1 MNVRFRHVRAFV
13 TVAREKSFVRA
24 AEALGVSQPAL
35 SQTILQF
42 ENAVGFSL
50 FLRTTRSLTL
60 TAQGTVLLHKAQALH
75 HQMDSFHDEISN
87 LQNTAKN
94 ELRVGYM
101 IGTGV
106 EFIPAILREFKRRRP
121 EAVLHLTEYD
131 FSDPTAG
138 LASGKVD
145 CSIVRPPLDIV
156 GISFVDLAYEQCVV
170 CLPTGHRLGTYD
182 SVVLNDILDEPFVA
196 APGQGIWRDYWIAN
210 QHRINRP
217 ANVVFEAATVE
228 SELQAVA
235 TDKGIS
241 ITADS
246 TARYYARPGVVFKP
260 ITDMPNCV
268 VAIGYRDGSNR
279 LLKDF
284 ITVAHG
290 LSLQNWQKD
299 PEVSK
304 PVRKI
309 T

>member
-1 MNVRFRHVRAFV
+1 MNSFMSVMNVRFRHVRAFV
-13 TVAREKSFVRA
+13 TVAQEKSFVRA
-24 AEALGVSQPAL
+24 AVILGVSQPAL

-50 FLRTTRSLTL
+50 FLRTTRSLNL
-60 TAQGTVLLHKAQALH
+60 TPQGTVLLDKAVALNR
-75 HQMDSFHDEISN
+75 QMDSFHAEIGN
-87 LQNTAKN
+87 LQKTAKN
-94 ELRVGYM
+94 QLRVGYM

-106 EFIPAILREFKRRRP
+106 EFIPAILREFKRHRP

-145 CSIVRPPLDIV
+145 CSIVRPPLDID
-156 GISFVDLAYEQCVV
+156 GINFVDLAHEQCVV
-170 CLPTGHRLGTYD
+170 CLPTGHRLSGQNA
-182 SVVLNDILDEPFVA
+182 VVLDDILDEPFVA
-196 APGQGIWRDYWIAN
+196 APVQGIWRDYWIAN

-246 TARYYARPGVVFKP
+246 TARFYARPGVIFKP
-260 ITDMPNCV
+260 ITDMPPCV

-279 LLKDF
+279 LMKDF
-284 ITVAHG
+284 IALAHA
-290 LSLQNWQKD
+290 LSLQNWQKT
-299 PEVSK
+299 PALF
-304 PVRKI
+304 
-309 T
+309 